1 MYKRQGKNPLTHV
14 GKLYNIGASLIAAAL
29 VDEIPDLNEA
39 ECRLVSR
46 IGGPIDERPSE
57 IFKRHVY
64 VAPFL
69 DVDHEAKISELV
81 ELIGADHVLFGS
93 DWPHGEGRDT
103 PRHFGDE
110 LSDVSEPDLHKVL
123 RSNTAELLGLDP
135 VRAPSSIG

>member
-1 MYKRQGKNPLTHV
+1 MDTF
-14 GKLYNIGASLIAAAL
+14 AAL
-29 VDEIPDLNEA
+29 VFHNLFGRFPRLRVLSVENGSRWVAPLLDEMDAAYRFVANSETA
-39 ECRLVSR
+39 RW

-69 DVDHEAKISELV
+69 DVDHEAKVSDLV

-110 LSDVSEPDLHKVL
+110 LSDVSGADLQKVL
-123 RSNTAELLGLDP
+123 RSNTAELLGL
-135 VRAPSSIG
+135 